1 MGGGCGIDE
10 WAVAVALASED
21 WTQLW
26 CINAADWR
34 VREGV
39 YEVELS

>member
-1 MGGGCGIDE
+1 M
-10 WAVAVALASED
+10 ALVSED

-26 CINAADWR
+26 CINAADPR

-39 YEVELS
+39 CGIELS